1 MEWLDS
7 TMPNI
12 YAALGRRVRD
22 ERKARHLTQQELAE
36 AAGMDT
42 AHLSRIEGG
51 KTVPSINM
59 TKKLADALGLPIA
72 ALFSDIPAHKV
83 PDHGWAGKMGAMVR
97 DMTPKQRSKVL
108 RVLKSIVDK
117 D

>member
-1 MEWLDS
+1 MDGHGQS
-7 TMPNI
+7 MPNI
-12 YAALGRRVRD
+12 YALLGSRVRE
-22 ERKARHLTQQELAE
+22 ERKSRHLTQQELAD

-42 AHLSRIEGG
+42 AHLSRIESG
-51 KTVPSINM
+51 KAVPSINM
-59 TKKLADALGLPIA
+59 AKKLADALGLPIA

-83 PDHGWAGKMGAMVR
+83 PDQRWAGKMGAMVR

-108 RVLKSIVDK
+108 RVLKSIVEK